1 VDLQPHNLITAT
13 RRTTE
18 TEKKKM
24 KSKLSMLL
32 TTLALT
38 ILLITI
44 ALPVVAVPPTPPS
57 PTPLDPTT
65 IPKYVNQ
72 LDGPPPVY
80 VPRVIRGKGGE
91 LVRHEYTVL
100 MQSFEQQI
108 LPTQYANGTATG
120 FGPTPVWG
128 YGGIAKDAI
137 TGMPVGFVRNSPGPT
152 FEATR
157 GIPVHVNWQNR
168 IWSSHMFAVDPTLH
182 WANPNNFPM
191 PEYPVEAPP
200 FPPGYPEAQW
210 PVPLIPHLH
219 GGEVQSTSDGHP
231 EAWFTINGIQGP
243 AYNTARLAKGG
254 NTAVF
259 VYPNE
264 QPPTTLWYHD
274 HALGITR
281 LNVMSGLAGF
291 YLLRDFEDGIAP
303 LLPSGKYEMPIV
315 IQDRIFNNDSTMYFY
330 TEGNSP
336 DDHPYW
342 QPEFFGDTI
351 MVNGKVWPNMNVDQG
366 QYRFRLLDGSN
377 ARFYNLSFQ
386 VGSLPDAL
394 GNPTVW
400 GDVIPF
406 IQIGSDGGYL
416 NSSAPLNNLIIAP
429 GERADILVYFNGTIT
444 PPGTTVILRNDA
456 YAPFKGGSKEGDP
469 PGPVEQI
476 MQFTVTDNLGFEPQE
491 LPDKLNDLF
500 TGDWPTLPD
509 EIGEE
514 RILPLVEVM
523 SGVGDP
529 IMILLNGQK
538 WAADISEM
546 PVLGSTEEWVIV
558 NPTEDTHPIHLHL
571 VQFQLVYRQALND
584 SGEYFDAWVALQGVD
599 GPPWPDDHMVEEL
612 DYEDWLDGSP
622 IWPTDNEKGWKDT
635 IQANPGEITVI
646 RVRFA
651 PIDGSTNYPFDATE
665 GPGYVWHCHILDHED
680 NEMMRPFVVLP
691 EEDDE

>member
-1 VDLQPHNLITAT
+1 
-13 RRTTE
+13 
-18 TEKKKM
+18 M
-24 KSKLSMLL
+24 K
-32 TTLALT
+32 ALT
-38 ILLITI
+38 KIKASFLVSIF
-44 ALPVVAVPPTPPS
+44 ALSTVIVLAWPVFAVKPAPPAPVL
-57 PTPLDPTT
+57 LDPTT

-72 LDGPPPVY
+72 LTGPPPVY
-80 VPRVIRGKGGE
+80 IPRVIRGRGGE
-91 LVRHEYTVL
+91 VIRHEYTVL
-100 MQSFEQQI
+100 MLSFEQQI

-128 YGGIAKDAI
+128 YGGIAKDAL
-137 TGMPVGFVRNSPGPT
+137 TGKMLGFVRNSPGPT

-157 GIPVHVNWQNR
+157 GIPVYVNWQNR

-191 PEYPVEAPP
+191 PEPPVDAPD

-219 GGEVQSTSDGHP
+219 GGEVQSTYDGHP

-243 AYNTARLAKGG
+243 AYNTARPAKGG

-291 YLLRDFEDGIAP
+291 YLLRDPEDEIAP

-315 IQDRIFNNDSTMYFY
+315 IQDRIFNTDGTMYFNS
-330 TEGNSP
+330 TGNSP
-336 DDHPYW
+336 ADHPYW

-386 VGSLPDAL
+386 VGLDPDPL
-394 GNPTVW
+394 GNPTDW

-416 NSSAPLNNLIIAP
+416 NSSAPLNYLIIAP
-429 GERADILVYFNGTIT
+429 GERADILVDFTGYN
-444 PPGTTVILRNDA
+444 GTTVILRNDA

-469 PGPVEQI
+469 PGTVEQI
-476 MQFTVTDNLGFEPQE
+476 MQFTVTNNPGFEPQE
-491 LPDKLNDLF
+491 ELPDQLNDLF

-509 EIGEE
+509 EISEE

-523 SGVGDP
+523 SAGGDP
-529 IMILLNGQK
+529 VMVLLNGQK
-538 WAADISEM
+538 WGADISEL
-546 PVLGSTEEWVIV
+546 PVLNSTEEWVIV

-584 SGEYFDAWVALQGVD
+584 SEGYFNEWVDLQEVA
-599 GPPWPDDHMVEEL
+599 GPPWPDNHTVIEL
-612 DYEDWLDGSP
+612 DYSEWLDGDL
-622 IWPTDNEKGWKDT
+622 IMPTDNEKGWKDT
-635 IQANPGEITVI
+635 IQAHPGQITVLRI
-646 RVRFA
+646 RFA
-651 PIDGSTNYPFDATE
+651 PIDPDYNPVYPFDATE

-680 NEMMRPFVVLP
+680 NEMMRPFVVIT
-691 EEDDE
+691 EEDDED